1 MPSVPEIRDT
11 KLRRRK
17 EEDVL
22 GKDIIDELRVQL
34 MLKFRFLDLAL
45 WRMDLVPLRAGARYP
60 MATDANEIIYDP
72 PRVIARY
79 RESFDESVRDYLH
92 MILHCV
98 FRHPFDKSHKN
109 KEAWWLTCDMIVEGV
124 AMDMCGDRFVSAD
137 DEARKLVLS
146 EMRMLA
152 GSLAPGK
159 VYKLLLE
166 AVLAPE
172 GQAFRGITTDK
183 INEWHALFERDN
195 HEAWPAN
202 ADSSEKSDQTEPGS
216 TEEFSQNDENPD
228 EGTQDKF
235 LDTSGGENS
244 DQSDNDDQDQ
254 EQQSMQAMLE
264 QDVDDS
270 QDGSDDMDD
279 EPSDD
284 SQDDGHDGTDEVGDQ
299 SDQGGKD
306 ETMDTDGDS
315 TSGDDG
321 LDDRGKDNQTD
332 QSEQDWKDISE
343 QIEMNLQTFS
353 SEWGDQA
360 GSLIANLHIANR
372 KVVDYSEFLR
382 KFMTLSEEMKI
393 NQDEFDYIYY
403 TYGLDVYGN
412 TPLIEPLEY
421 METHRVREF
430 VIAIDTSESVSGP
443 LVRKFLEHTFQ
454 ILKESQDYTR
464 DVNVHVI
471 QCDAKVQ
478 ADTKIT
484 DLRDVDKL
492 MEGFYIRGFGGTDFR
507 PVFDYVDSLKKRG
520 ELKDLKGL
528 IYFTDGYGQFPE
540 KMPEYETAFV
550 FLDEGERETP
560 KVPPWAMKVLI
571 DEDGI
576 NRFKTT
582 IVK

>member
-172 GQAFRGITTDK
+172 GQEFRGITTDK

-216 TEEFSQNDENPD
+216 TEEISQNDENPD

-254 EQQSMQAMLE
+254 EQQSMQAMLD

-315 TSGDDG
+315 TSGDDE

-560 KVPPWAMKVLI
+560 KVPPWAMRVLI

>member
-183 INEWHALFERDN
+183 INEWHTLFERDN

-202 ADSSEKSDQTEPGS
+202 ADSSEKSDQREPGS
-216 TEEFSQNDENPD
+216 TEEISQNDENPD

-254 EQQSMQAMLE
+254 EQQSMLAMLD
-264 QDVDDS
+264 QDADDS
-270 QDGSDDMDD
+270 QDGSDDIDD

-306 ETMDTDGDS
+306 ETMDTDEDS
-315 TSGDDG
+315 TSGDDE

-332 QSEQDWKDISE
+332 RSEQDWKDISE

-372 KVVDYSEFLR
+372 KMVDYSEFLR

>member
-60 MATDANEIIYDP
+60 MATDASEIIYDP

-109 KEAWWLTCDMIVEGV
+109 KEAWWLTCDMVVESV
-124 AMDMCGDRFVSAD
+124 AMDMCGDRFTSAD
-137 DEARKLVLS
+137 DDARKLALS
-146 EMRMLA
+146 EIRMLA
-152 GSLAPGK
+152 GSMAPGK

-195 HEAWPAN
+195 HEAWLAN
-202 ADSSEKSDQTEPGS
+202 ADPSEKSDQTEPGS
-216 TEEFSQNDENPD
+216 TEEISQNDENPD

-244 DQSDNDDQDQ
+244 DQSDSDDQDE
-254 EQQSMQAMLE
+254 EQQTMQAMLD
-264 QDVDDS
+264 QDAVDS
-270 QDGSDDMDD
+270 QNDSDDADN

-284 SQDDGHDGTDEVGDQ
+284 SQDDGHDGSDEVGDQ

-306 ETMDTDGDS
+306 ETMDTDEDS
-315 TSGDDG
+315 NSGDDE

>member
-166 AVLAPE
+166 AMLAPE

-183 INEWHALFERDN
+183 INEWHTLFERDN

-202 ADSSEKSDQTEPGS
+202 ADSSEKSDQREPGS
-216 TEEFSQNDENPD
+216 TEEISQNDENPD

-254 EQQSMQAMLE
+254 EQQSMQAMLD
-264 QDVDDS
+264 QDADDS
-270 QDGSDDMDD
+270 QDGSDDIDD

-306 ETMDTDGDS
+306 ETMDTDEDS
-315 TSGDDG
+315 TSGDDE

>member
-172 GQAFRGITTDK
+172 GQAFRGITMDK

-202 ADSSEKSDQTEPGS
+202 AEPSEKSDQTEPGS
-216 TEEFSQNDENPD
+216 TEEISQNDENPD

-244 DQSDNDDQDQ
+244 DQSGNDDQDQ
-254 EQQSMQAMLE
+254 EQQSMQAMLD
-264 QDVDDS
+264 QDADDS
-270 QDGSDDMDD
+270 QDGSDDIDD

-306 ETMDTDGDS
+306 ETMDTDEDS
-315 TSGDDG
+315 TSGDDE

>member
-1 MPSVPEIRDT
+1 
-11 KLRRRK
+11 
-17 EEDVL
+17 
-22 GKDIIDELRVQL
+22 
-34 MLKFRFLDLAL
+34 MLFR
-45 WRMDLVPLRAGARYP
+45 
-60 MATDANEIIYDP
+60 
-72 PRVIARY
+72 
-79 RESFDESVRDYLH
+79 
-92 MILHCV
+92 
-98 FRHPFDKSHKN
+98 
-109 KEAWWLTCDMIVEGV
+109 
-124 AMDMCGDRFVSAD
+124 
-137 DEARKLVLS
+137 
-146 EMRMLA
+146 
-152 GSLAPGK
+152 
-159 VYKLLLE
+159 
-166 AVLAPE
+166 
-172 GQAFRGITTDK
+172 
-183 INEWHALFERDN
+183 
-195 HEAWPAN
+195 
-202 ADSSEKSDQTEPGS
+202 
-216 TEEFSQNDENPD
+216 
-228 EGTQDKF
+228 
-235 LDTSGGENS
+235 
-244 DQSDNDDQDQ
+244 
-254 EQQSMQAMLE
+254 
-264 QDVDDS
+264 
-270 QDGSDDMDD
+270 
-279 EPSDD
+279 
-284 SQDDGHDGTDEVGDQ
+284 
-299 SDQGGKD
+299 
-306 ETMDTDGDS
+306 
-315 TSGDDG
+315 
-321 LDDRGKDNQTD
+321 
-332 QSEQDWKDISE
+332 
-343 QIEMNLQTFS
+343 
-353 SEWGDQA
+353 
-360 GSLIANLHIANR
+360 SLIANLHIANR

>member
-1 MPSVPEIRDT
+1 MRCSS
-11 KLRRRK
+11 
-17 EEDVL
+17 
-22 GKDIIDELRVQL
+22 
-34 MLKFRFLDLAL
+34 
-45 WRMDLVPLRAGARYP
+45 
-60 MATDANEIIYDP
+60 AT
-72 PRVIARY
+72 
-79 RESFDESVRDYLH
+79 
-92 MILHCV
+92 
-98 FRHPFDKSHKN
+98 
-109 KEAWWLTCDMIVEGV
+109 
-124 AMDMCGDRFVSAD
+124 
-137 DEARKLVLS
+137 
-146 EMRMLA
+146 
-152 GSLAPGK
+152 
-159 VYKLLLE
+159 
-166 AVLAPE
+166 
-172 GQAFRGITTDK
+172 TT
-183 INEWHALFERDN
+183 R
-195 HEAWPAN
+195 PAN
-202 ADSSEKSDQTEPGS
+202 ADPSEKSDQTEPGS
-216 TEEFSQNDENPD
+216 TEEISQNDENPD

-235 LDTSGGENS
+235 LDTSGGESS
-244 DQSDNDDQDQ
+244 DQSDNEDQDQ
-254 EQQSMQAMLE
+254 EQQTMQAMLD
-264 QDVDDS
+264 QDADDS
-270 QDGSDDMDD
+270 QDDSDDADN

-284 SQDDGHDGTDEVGDQ
+284 SQDDGHDGSDEVGDQ

-306 ETMDTDGDS
+306 ETMDTDEDS
-315 TSGDDG
+315 TSGDDE